1 MARIAGVDL
10 PRNKH
15 MDRALTYIYGIGLT
29 SARQI
34 LDKADLPYQMN
45 SDDLSGDDVTR
56 IRKIIE
62 SDHVVE
68 GDRRREISMDIKRL
82 MDLGAIEAEGI
93 EEDYRAVGREQKPM
107 HALVKVLSV
116 ALQFGKIAAD
126 DDQAALT
133 REFTELLWQKPVK
146 RQENLNAVRK
156 NISEGIIF
164 IYSTF
169 NNTIITVTDRQ
180 GNAFAWSTAGVI
192 GFKGSRKSTP
202 FAAQNALNDAIGKAK
217 EHGLRKVEVR
227 VKGPGPGREAAL
239 RALTTLELDVTRIV
253 DVTPLPHNG
262 CKPPKRRRV

>member
-1 MARIAGVDL
+1 MAKASKAAG
-10 PRNKH
+10 K
-15 MDRALTYIYGIGLT
+15 
-29 SARQI
+29 S
-34 LDKADLPYQMN
+34 K
-45 SDDLSGDDVTR
+45 
-56 IRKIIE
+56 
-62 SDHVVE
+62 
-68 GDRRREISMDIKRL
+68 RREK
-82 MDLGAIEAEGI
+82 
-93 EEDYRAVGREQKPM
+93 
-107 HALVKVLSV
+107 
-116 ALQFGKIAAD
+116 
-126 DDQAALT
+126 
-133 REFTELLWQKPVK
+133 
-146 RQENLNAVRK
+146 K

-202 FAAQNALNDAIGKAK
+202 FAAQNALNDAVGKAK